1 MRKER
6 THSPPI
12 FQGHE
17 PMSLDMIAAAWAPR
31 LLSLLRLMAGLFF
44 MEHGTQKLLGFPV
57 PPASGAPAMGSLLWV
72 GGIIELGCGLLIAI
86 GFFTRPA
93 AFLASG
99 MSAAAYFLFHA
110 PRSFFPV
117 VNGGELAALYC
128 FVFLYLCAAGPGP
141 WSLDAKA
148 GRGA

>member
-1 MRKER
+1 
-6 THSPPI
+6 
-12 FQGHE
+12 
-17 PMSLDMIAAAWAPR
+17 MSLDTIAATWAPR
-31 LLSLLRLMAGLFF
+31 LLSLLRLMAGLLF
-44 MEHGTQKLLGFPV
+44 MQHGTQKLLGFPSL
-57 PPASGAPAMGSLLWV
+57 PPSGAPVMGSLLWF
-72 GGIIELGCGLLIAI
+72 GGIIELSCGLLIAI
-86 GFFTRPA
+86 GLFTRPA

-128 FVFLYLCAAGPGP
+128 FVFFYLSAAGPGP
-141 WSLDAKA
+141 LSLDARM

>member
-1 MRKER
+1 
-6 THSPPI
+6 
-12 FQGHE
+12 
-17 PMSLDMIAAAWAPR
+17 MSLDTIAATWAPR
-31 LLSLLRLMAGLFF
+31 LLSLLRLMAGLLF
-44 MEHGTQKLLGFPV
+44 MQHGTQKLLGFPSL
-57 PPASGAPAMGSLLWV
+57 PPSGAPAMGSLLWF
-72 GGIIELGCGLLIAI
+72 GGIIELSCGLLIAV
-86 GFFTRPA
+86 GLFTRPA

-128 FVFLYLCAAGPGP
+128 FVFFYLSAAGPGP
-141 WSLDAKA
+141 LSLDARM